1 MAVERSVRS
10 FFFSRRADPGVEMR
24 CPARR
29 WEQHAPHPDGFE
41 LRIVT
46 LMCDEVTAGQFV
58 AVLGPGGVQ
67 GPFSTSVTGMSVDNA
82 IRYLQLIFR

>member
-1 MAVERSVRS
+1 MAVERSARS

-29 WEQHAPHPDGFE
+29 WEQHAPHPAGFE

-46 LMCDEVTAGQFV
+46 LMCDEVTAGQLV

-67 GPFSTSVTGMSVDNA
+67 VPFYASATRMSVDDV